1 MLLGWNGS
9 TSMNCPLE
17 ADIAAAGAA
26 GYDCLELRVFKLDD
40 FLAKR
45 TAADLVDLLKRHNL
59 RALSI
64 NSLEKCNVAGTP
76 DFATIQ
82 AECHRLC
89 DLAGRI
95 DCEYVIAVPG
105 PKATTVSD
113 GEVFDQTFESL
124 CVLAAIAKRHGCK
137 LAFEFLGF
145 SWCSVRTITECLKI
159 IEATKIDDL
168 GMVIDTFHF
177 YGGDS
182 SLEALNRMDIG
193 RLAILH
199 LADVEDLPKD
209 QLQDANR
216 VFPGDGVV
224 DFKPILRT
232 LAKKNYAG
240 AASIE
245 LFRPEYWSWDP
256 AELARL
262 GKRKFLDVCEK
273 AGVIV
278 ERSVEI

>member
-17 ADIAAAGAA
+17 ADIAAASAE
-26 GYDCLELRVFKLDD
+26 GYDCLELRAFKLDD
-40 FLAKR
+40 FLTKR
-45 TAADLVDLLKRHNL
+45 TSADLVELLKRHNL

-64 NSLEKCNVAGTP
+64 NSLEKANVAGTP
-76 DFATIQ
+76 EFEKVQ

-89 DLAGRI
+89 ELAGKI
-95 DCEYVIAVPG
+95 DCQYVIAVPA
-105 PKATTVSD
+105 PKPASISVK
-113 GEVFDQTFESL
+113 EVFEQTVESL
-124 CVLAAIAKRHGCK
+124 RVLTAIAYEHGCK

-159 IEATKIDDL
+159 VEATQIDDL
-168 GMVIDTFHF
+168 GVVIDTFHF

-182 SLEALNRMDIG
+182 SMEALGKMDIG
-193 RLAILH
+193 RLAIVH
-199 LADVEDLPKD
+199 LADVENVPKD

-224 DFKPILRT
+224 DFRPILAALKR
-232 LAKKNYAG
+232 KNYAG

-245 LFRPEYWSWDP
+245 LFRPEYWDWDP
-256 AELARL
+256 VELARL
-262 GKRKFLDVCEK
+262 GKRKVLEVCQK
-273 AGVIV
+273 AGVTL
-278 ERSVEI
+278 